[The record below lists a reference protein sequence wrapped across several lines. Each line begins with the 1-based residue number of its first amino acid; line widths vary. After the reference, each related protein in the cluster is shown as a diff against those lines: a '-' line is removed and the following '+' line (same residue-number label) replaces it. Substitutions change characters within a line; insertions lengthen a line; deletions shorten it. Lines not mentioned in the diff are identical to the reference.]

1 MITNMK
7 DFLYFNFLTIT
18 GKSYCR
24 VATAVQW
31 KSGRKSNINNEAP
44 VACTINM

>member
-1 MITNMK
+1 MK
-7 DFLYFNFLTIT
+7 DFLYFNFLTIR
-18 GKSYCR
+18 GKSGYCM
-24 VATAVQW
+24 VAAVVQW